1 MRVAHCL
8 ILVKLLLAPV
18 TSRDKYREA
27 ARLWTSTYVKIAI
40 NQRLDLNVA
49 GPNP

>member
-18 TSRDKYREA
+18 TSRDNYRA
-27 ARLWTSTYVKIAI
+27 GCKVMDI
-40 NQRLDLNVA
+40 DLCKDCN
-49 GPNP
+49 